1 MPLGSLE
8 RAVGYA
14 RQRGVRDPDTM
25 PLTSR
30 QQRRIGHKM
39 RHGLRAARKPP
50 RRTEK
55 AEGQ

>member
-8 RAVGYA
+8 RTAGYA
-14 RQRGVRDPDTM
+14 RQRGARDPDTM

-30 QQRRIGHKM
+30 QRRRIEHKLG
-39 RHGLRAARKPP
+39 HGLRRARKPP